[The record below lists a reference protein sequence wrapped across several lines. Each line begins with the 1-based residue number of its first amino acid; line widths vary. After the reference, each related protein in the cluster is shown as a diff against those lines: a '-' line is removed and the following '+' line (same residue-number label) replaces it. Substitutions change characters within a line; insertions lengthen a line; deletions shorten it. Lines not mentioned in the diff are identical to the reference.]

1 MNSNQINM
9 ISNNVNGIQS
19 TKKRTKMIQSF
30 KNKLLPQGILFL
42 QETHSTES
50 NEASWRDEF
59 NASLFFSHGSSNS
72 CGVLIGFLGQFN
84 VNILNQ
90 MCDNKGRIL
99 ILSAT
104 IDAKN
109 FLLINLYNPNTENE
123 QVDVLNTLLTMMKTI
138 DINENTNLLLAGD
151 FNVFF
156 NTNLECSGGN
166 PSFKQKSV
174 AKLIEIM
181 ETFNLC
187 DIWRIRNPKT
197 KRFTFRQQHC
207 SGFIQRR
214 LDYIFISNSLQESVL
229 NTEVLPAFLSDQ
241 SPVFISYNE
250 MRNIPIGPGFWKFNS
265 SLLNNETFKINLRDF
280 IKNTK
285 SKLNFNDTQLNWE
298 LLKYEIR
305 KFIISYSKVI
315 AKEER
320 ARRLKLENTLKFL
333 ENNLTDNLKK
343 QQYGLLKCELDE
355 IYDKIAEGVRVRSRC
370 QQYEEGE
377 KSNKFFLNLEKVRGS
392 QGKVRK
398 LIVSNHEIADPQLI
412 EQEIVFF
419 YKSLFKNNIKK
430 TLSEQTNFLDT
441 LQIPKLSDNACCA
454 KENYLRVSCM
464 ML

>member
-9 ISNNVNGIQS
+9 ISNNVNSIQS
-19 TKKRTKMIQSF
+19 TKKRTKMIQYF

-99 ILSAT
+99 ILNAT

-123 QVDVLNTLLTMMKTI
+123 QVEVLNTLLTMMKTI

-156 NTNLECSGGN
+156 DTNLECSGGN

-174 AKLIEIM
+174 AKLIEII

-187 DIWRIRNPKT
+187 DNWRIRNPKT

-229 NTEVLPAFLSDQ
+229 NTEVLPAFLSDH

-298 LLKYEIR
+298 LLK
-305 KFIISYSKVI
+305 
-315 AKEER
+315 
-320 ARRLKLENTLKFL
+320 
-333 ENNLTDNLKK
+333 
-343 QQYGLLKCELDE
+343 
-355 IYDKIAEGVRVRSRC
+355 
-370 QQYEEGE
+370 
-377 KSNKFFLNLEKVRGS
+377 
-392 QGKVRK
+392 
-398 LIVSNHEIADPQLI
+398 
-412 EQEIVFF
+412 
-419 YKSLFKNNIKK
+419 
-430 TLSEQTNFLDT
+430 
-441 LQIPKLSDNACCA
+441 
-454 KENYLRVSCM
+454 
-464 ML
+464 